1 MQQSHCPCAFEAG
14 DVVGPP
20 PSGAFGALRRRR
32 RRTPKQPRPRAIAAS
47 MVHRCPDGRAQLRSG
62 HKNSGESPRTS
73 RKPRLPTSVNRHI
86 CRLTEVGKRGF
97 RLVRGDSPE
106 FLWPLR
112 SWARPSGHRCTIDAA
127 IALGRGCLG
136 VRRLRRRRAPKA
148 PEGGGPTTSPASKAQ
163 GQCDCCIDG
172 ASMLRR
178 TYCEKA
184 HSPDRVN

>member
-1 MQQSHCPCAFEAG
+1 MSQKRSARARWSVLG
-14 DVVGPP
+14 
-20 PSGAFGALRRRR
+20 
-32 RRTPKQPRPRAIAAS
+32 RRTAS
-47 MVHRCPDGRAQLRSG
+47 SG
-62 HKNSGESPRTS
+62 LGGEPGKET
-73 RKPRLPTSVNRHI
+73 RHI

-97 RLVRGDSPE
+97 RLVRGDAPE

-163 GQCDCCIDG
+163 GRIPKHG
-172 ASMLRR
+172 RGFENPGHLTMGFRKHGRIFESTPVASEVSGMPSMHFPAFPAVLANVVAAKVLAR
-178 TYCEKA
+178 
-184 HSPDRVN
+184 